1 MYESGLDHRNSN
13 RPGVVR
19 RRKIMA
25 NTNNATHELDNLF
38 AAFAQKAENE
48 AKNSAHGTFTPREY
62 EEVKYTGLTQGVP
75 SIIRVIGGPYD
86 SGVDPYTAR
95 TVNICRIVGDDGKKF
110 RVIRPSAQDD
120 PNFIINKII
129 ATVTK
134 PAWDKVTKEK
144 TFPVKDKYPEIFN
157 IIEKN
162 GVQKGDQQ
170 FNYEKGWKGKEVFIM
185 NVIDREQMDWHRAN
199 KHTMLLA
206 KSVTEGKNG
215 GEFIDEGISS
225 FACGPQFTKLYKRY
239 GSWEKYDIAITK
251 TGDKSNAFI
260 IENATRAPEN
270 AEDKE
275 SFVSFETSLTDEE
288 KSWEKYDLDKLFRV
302 TTATKIYNRL
312 KQTIARIDVA
322 LNTHFLDELK
332 EQVDK
337 EKVMF
342 DELYGRDEN
351 STEAQ
356 ASETVTVKNEKTQEE
371 PAAPQPK
378 TRARVA
384 TTSNKPVWSILPFA
398 DTLND
403 NLKGKIKSVTKGEG
417 NFYDIVWDYP
427 EEDLA
432 QCPVCQTIAPLECD
446 TCPAC
451 GESFVG

>member
-1 MYESGLDHRNSN
+1 
-13 RPGVVR
+13 
-19 RRKIMA
+19 MA

-38 AAFAQKAENE
+38 AAFAQKAEDE
-48 AKNSAHGTFTPREY
+48 AKNSNHGTFTPREY
-62 EEVKYTGLTQGVP
+62 EDVRYTGLTQGVP
-75 SIIRVIGGPYD
+75 SIIRVVGGPVD

-120 PNFIINKII
+120 PNYIINKII
-129 ATVTK
+129 AAVTK

-144 TFPVKDKYPEIFN
+144 SFPIKDKYPEIFN

-162 GVQKGDQQ
+162 GVPKGDQQ
-170 FNYEKGWKGKEVFIM
+170 FNYEKGWKGKEVFIL
-185 NVIDREQMDWHRAN
+185 NVIDREHMDWHKEN

-206 KSVTEGKNG
+206 KSVNQGKNG
-215 GEFIDEGISS
+215 GEFVDEGISA

-260 IENATRAPEN
+260 IENATRTPEI
-270 AEDKE
+270 AEEKE
-275 SFVSFETSLTDEE
+275 SLVSDSPCLTDEE
-288 KSWEKYDLDKLFRV
+288 KSWEKYDLDKLFRI

-332 EQVDK
+332 AQVDE
-337 EKVMF
+337 EKVKF
-342 DELYGRDEN
+342 DEMYGRENEDSAEATSPKNTDVKSDEEVCDPVV
-351 STEAQ
+351 SSEA
-356 ASETVTVKNEKTQEE
+356 TTG
-371 PAAPQPK
+371 PK

-384 TTSNKPVWSILPFA
+384 VSQNKPVWSILPFA
-398 DTLND
+398 DTLSD
-403 NLKGKIKSVTKGEG
+403 SMKSKIKSVTKGEG
-417 NFYDIVWDYP
+417 NYYDIVWDCP

-432 QCPVCQTIAPLECD
+432 QCPECKTIAPLDCD